1 MEPNRIKYNQIE
13 PNRTKWNQTER
24 MSACEWIPTV
34 VIQLRVLLRLL
45 LLRLFLLLLCLLL
58 LLLLL
63 LLRRFLLL
71 LHSIPMIH
79 SQCLIDVIRWQFFF
93 FLSDFIII
101 IIICL
106 FFLQVLF
113 WIFVFLLAFASFCFL
128 PLPVLGYS
136 FVMFVDIIEDEI

>member
-1 MEPNRIKYNQIE
+1 MDSDRCYSIKSTPPSLTPPPIPPPPLPPPPPPPSLPPTPSFDSDDSLTVSNRCH
-13 PNRTKWNQTER
+13 
-24 MSACEWIPTV
+24 SVA
-34 VIQLRVLLRLL
+34 VL
-45 LLRLFLLLLCLLL
+45 
-58 LLLLL
+58 
-63 LLRRFLLL
+63 
-71 LHSIPMIH
+71 
-79 SQCLIDVIRWQFFF
+79 F